1 MVAAQALIRMNPR
14 ATLILLVVTLAVL
27 GGLYTIRHTV
37 EPTRE
42 AGENRRFAAVFDPE
56 DVREI
61 DITRGN
67 ETVSLHRENAGWR
80 LIAPVEDRASPE
92 AVDRLLMAARFMEVH
107 DRQPGRDP
115 AKFSEAG
122 LVPPRFRIE
131 LRGKKNTVI
140 NIGAATALPQEVF
153 ANVGGGRGVLRVAD
167 TIVGLVDDPLDS
179 LRDPRLTELVAD
191 DIEKFTVRRADG
203 EMTLRHERGRWVID
217 KPVQAPA
224 DPQAVRAFLE
234 PLLGVRILSFGLQ
247 ASESP
252 AALPGEE
259 ASVSFTPRGGGEDLD
274 LRIHGNGNGKEQLSA
289 IFKPRGGDITI
300 DGEASLLFK
309 ISPEALRDK
318 SLGYVDVDTV
328 DRIHIESDGTLV
340 TLRREGDGW
349 IGDPDGRRRS
359 EEDIVR
365 LVTAFNETK
374 VTAFRT
380 AEGAEETGLAAPA
393 QKVLFYSWLSENTP
407 EDTAGGRLIAGAE
420 IGATAPGGGVYA
432 RTANDDETV
441 TIPETLRNAVQDTA
455 FPADAANPSH

>member
-1 MVAAQALIRMNPR
+1 MNPR

-42 AGENRRFAAVFDPE
+42 AEENRRFAAIFEPE

-67 ETVSLHRENAGWR
+67 ETVSLHREGTGWR
-80 LIAPVEDRASPE
+80 LTAPVADRASPE

-115 AKFSEAG
+115 SKFSQAG

-131 LRGKKNTVI
+131 LRGGKNTVI

-153 ANVGGGRGVLRVAD
+153 AHVGSGSGVLRVAD
-167 TIVGLVDDPLDS
+167 TIAGLADDPVDL
-179 LRDPRLTELVAD
+179 LRDPRLTEFVAD

-203 EMTLRHERGRWVID
+203 EMTLRHEHGRWVID
-217 KPVQAPA
+217 RPVQAPA

-234 PLLGVRILSFGLQ
+234 PLLGARILSFGLQ
-247 ASESP
+247 AAESP
-252 AALPGEE
+252 AAALPNDE
-259 ASVSFTPRGGGEDLD
+259 ASVSFTPRGGGDDLE
-274 LRIHGNGNGKEQLSA
+274 LRIHGHGNGGKQLSA
-289 IFKPRGGDITI
+289 FFMPRGGDIII
-300 DGEASLLFK
+300 DGAASSLFK
-309 ISPEALRDK
+309 VSPEALRDK
-318 SLGYVDVDTV
+318 SLGHVDVDAV
-328 DRIHIESDGTLV
+328 DRIRLESDGTSV
-340 TLRREGDGW
+340 TLRREGQGEGW
-349 IGDPDGRRRS
+349 IGDADGRRRTA
-359 EEDIVR
+359 EDIDR

-374 VTAFRT
+374 VSAFRT

-407 EDTAGGRLIAGAE
+407 EDTAGGRLIAGVE
-420 IGATAPGGGVYA
+420 IGSVAPGGGVYA
-432 RTANDDETV
+432 RGAGSDETV
-441 TIPETLRNAVQDTA
+441 TVPETLRDAVRNTTLPPNTA
-455 FPADAANPSH
+455 GSPH